1 VGVTGV
7 SNSTTTCNNDI
18 HFKVHKHC
26 FSLNYSD
33 IDYAEYTQYVIL
45 LFCDAGNVK

>member
-7 SNSTTTCNNDI
+7 SNSTTTCNYDI
-18 HFKVHKHC
+18 HFTVHKDC

-33 IDYAEYTQYVIL
+33 IDYAWYAQYVIP
-45 LFCDAGNVK
+45 LFCDGGNVK